1 MESRE
6 HTVTGLLVGGAEHHA
21 SATPGAVDTEAE
33 ANNMTEEMR
42 MLEEAIKA
50 YRDGV
55 ETGTAAFNYMLYVE
69 CDGDVLKLVENMRG
83 LLVEVA

>member
-1 MESRE
+1 
-6 HTVTGLLVGGAEHHA
+6 
-21 SATPGAVDTEAE
+21 
-33 ANNMTEEMR
+33 MTEEMR